1 MNQKVELFIMA
12 RTSFFRYPTKEN
24 LRFQRCKK
32 SYDKKKLLRV
42 GQKIEGIQI
51 DSNIFLSQ
59 KASQK
64 NGLEMVC
71 KKIWKRA
78 QIFDFFHSFDH

>member
-1 MNQKVELFIMA
+1 M
-12 RTSFFRYPTKEN
+12 T
-24 LRFQRCKK
+24 
-32 SYDKKKLLRV
+32 KKKLLRV
-42 GQKIEGIQI
+42 GQKVEGIQI

-71 KKIWKRA
+71 KKIWKKA
-78 QIFDFFHSFDH
+78 EIFHFFHTSDP

>member
-1 MNQKVELFIMA
+1 MA
-12 RTSFFRYPTKEN
+12 RTSFFRCPTQEN
-24 LRFQRCKK
+24 LRFHRCKK

-71 KKIWKRA
+71 KKFLEKA
-78 QIFDFFHSFDH
+78 QFCNFFDTFDQ